1 MKSRPVFR
9 LFLDADI
16 APGPVMVQLLEA
28 IREAGSIAGTGRNTL
43 KRLARTLSTF
53 ALAALACTANADR
66 IAVAAA
72 SDLKFALTDIR
83 NAFIQKNTGETVD
96 LIFGSSGNFATQV
109 KNGAPYDVFF
119 SADIA
124 FPKQLEAEGFA
135 ASRVVPYAVGRIVV
149 WQARPGKAPTLAD
162 LASPAFRRVAIA
174 NPNHAPYGMRA
185 VEALKSAKVWDKVE
199 PKLALGENIAQTAQF
214 VESGAADAGIVALS
228 LVTSPALA
236 GKGAYTLIDAS
247 LHAPLQQAFIVTR
260 HGKDNALARAFT
272 EFSRSPEAVAILRRY
287 GFTLPAP

>member
-1 MKSRPVFR
+1 MKPRPVFR
-9 LFLDADI
+9 LFLGADI
-16 APGPVMVQLLEA
+16 APGPGTVQLLVA
-28 IREAGSIAGTGRNTL
+28 IREAGSIAGAGRNML
-43 KRLARTLSTF
+43 SRLARTLSTF

-96 LIFGSSGNFATQV
+96 LVFGSSGNFATQV

-135 ASRVVPYAVGRIVV
+135 ASKVMPYAVGRIVI

-185 VEALKSAKVWDKVE
+185 VEALKSVKVWDKVE

-236 GKGAYTLIDAS
+236 GKGAYTLIDAT
-247 LHAPLQQAFIVTR
+247 LHAPLQQAFIITR
-260 HGKDNALARAFT
+260 HGKDNPLARAFT

-287 GFTLPAP
+287 GFTLPVH

>member
-1 MKSRPVFR
+1 MRSRPLFR
-9 LFLDADI
+9 LFLGADI
-16 APGPVMVQLLEA
+16 APSPGMVQLLKA
-28 IREAGSIAGTGRNTL
+28 IREAGPFAGAGRNML
-43 KRLARTLSTF
+43 SRLARTLSTF
-53 ALAALACTANADR
+53 ALAALACTANADKLT
-66 IAVAAA
+66 VAAA

-83 NAFIQKNTGETVD
+83 DAWIKNHPGNSID
-96 LIFGSSGNFATQV
+96 LIFGSSGSFATQV

-149 WQARPGKAPTLAD
+149 WQARPGKAPTLTD

-185 VEALKSAKVWDKVE
+185 VEALKGAKVWNKVE

>member
-16 APGPVMVQLLEA
+16 APGPLMVQLLEA

-199 PKLALGENIAQTAQF
+199 PKLALGENIAQAAQF

-236 GKGAYTLIDAS
+236 GKGAYTLIDAT
-247 LHAPLQQAFIVTR
+247 LHAPLQQALIVTR

>member
-1 MKSRPVFR
+1 MEPRLVFR
-9 LFLDADI
+9 LVLRDDI
-16 APGPVMVQLLEA
+16 ALGPGKVQLLEA
-28 IREAGSIAGTGRNTL
+28 IREAGSIAAAGRNML
-43 KRLARTLSTF
+43 SRLARTLSTF
-53 ALAALACTANADR
+53 ALAALACTANADKLT
-66 IAVAAA
+66 VAAA

-83 NAFIQKNTGETVD
+83 VAWMKKHPGNSID
-96 LIFGSSGNFATQV
+96 LIFGSSGNFTTQIR
-109 KNGAPYDVFF
+109 NGAPYDVFF

-162 LASPAFRRVAIA
+162 LASPEFKRVAIA

-236 GKGAYTLIDAS
+236 GKGAYTLIDAT
-247 LHAPLQQAFIVTR
+247 LHAPLQQAFIVAR
-260 HGKDNALARAFT
+260 HGKDNPLARAFT

-287 GFTLPAP
+287 GFTLPAR